1 MFSIDPSEFNN
12 LAVSFEQGAQSVGPL
27 AQQVVRKTA
36 LDIEGDAKRFAPV
49 DTGNLRNSIGHS
61 DLRSVGQSGALEAR
75 IGPTANYGH
84 YVEFGTSRMGPAA
97 YMGPALDRHAG
108 PFEQAMNQL
117 AERAA
122 NGGT

>member
-1 MFSIDPSEFNN
+1 MFSMDPSEINR
-12 LAVSFEQGAQSVGPL
+12 LAHSFEQSAANVGQA

-36 LDIEGDAKRFAPV
+36 LDIEATAKQFVPV
-49 DTGNLRNSIGHS
+49 DTGNLKGSIGHS

-97 YMGPALDRHAG
+97 YMGPALDRHSG
-108 PFEQAMNQL
+108 PFEQAMSIL

-122 NGGT
+122 NGSA